1 VWDTSWILRDSS
13 FLGRA
18 LHTLIGYVD
27 QPTAMQVVV
36 YALTLSAIALLMKL
50 FAAPQTHRPRAA

>member
-1 VWDTSWILRDSS
+1 LKDSS

-27 QPTAMQVVV
+27 QPTALQVVV
-36 YALTLSAIALLMKL
+36 YALTLAVIAILMKL
-50 FAAPQTHRPRAA
+50 FATPQAERPRAA